1 VKEFNLG
8 DKVLMFN
15 SRVKLFGH
23 GKLKSKWEGPFLVID
38 ATTHGAVTLQDNDG
52 NIFKV
57 NGQHLKV
64 FYEHEPP
71 EKEVDML
78 EFIINPKLT

>member
-1 VKEFNLG
+1 MNKFKPG

-23 GKLKSKWEGPFLVID
+23 GKLKSKWEGPFNVID
-38 ATTHGAVTLQDNDG
+38 TSSHGAITLRDDSG

-57 NGQHLKV
+57 NGQRLKI
-64 FYEHEPP
+64 FLEPD
-71 EKEVDML
+71 EILDEEVDVIEL
-78 EFIINPKLT
+78 IDYEPR

>member
-1 VKEFNLG
+1 MKEFNPG

-23 GKLKSKWEGPFLVID
+23 GKLKSKWEGPFLIVN
-38 ATTHGAVTLQDNDG
+38 AATHGAVMLQDDDG

-57 NGQHLKV
+57 NGQRLK
-64 FYEHEPP
+64 FFHEHEPL
-71 EKEVDML
+71 EQEVDLL
-78 EFIINPKLT
+78 EFILNPKLT

>member
-1 VKEFNLG
+1 
-8 DKVLMFN
+8 MFN
-15 SRVKLFGH
+15 SRIKLFGH
-23 GKLKSKWEGPFLVID
+23 GKLKSMWEGPFLIID
-38 ATTHGAVTLQDNDG
+38 AATHGAIMLQDNDN

-57 NGQHLKV
+57 NGQRLKV

-78 EFIINPKLT
+78 EFIINPELT